1 MTTGEFDEER
11 QQQLRLLGRGRRCGL
26 SSLISH
32 SQKTSKSQNL
42 SLTQLGEQVHPLKDR
57 LAHLGKPQQ
66 KLADYIP
73 WMHNARESDM
83 QQKACKNIQYHSLR
97 LSQLGF
103 EKGRR
108 SFQLE
113 QIGLRFWDILA
124 PSFPIPQSERQS
136 SLLLALPDEL
146 LLYVS
151 YCFHLPFFFSDFF
164 FVI

>member
-1 MTTGEFDEER
+1 MTHSEVELER
-11 QQQLRLLGRGRRCGL
+11 ENQLRLLGRGRRTGL

-32 SQKTSKSQNL
+32 SQKTSVPQNL
-42 SLTQLGEQVHPLKDR
+42 SLTQLGEHVHPLKER

-66 KLADYIP
+66 KLDAYIP
-73 WMHNARESDM
+73 WMESARASEN
-83 QQKACKNIQYHSLR
+83 QEIRHVQYHSLR

-108 SFQLE
+108 NFQLE
-113 QIGLRFWDILA
+113 QIGLRFWDILV
-124 PSFPIPQSERQS
+124 PTFPAPQSETQS

-151 YCFHLPFFFSDFF
+151 
-164 FVI
+164 IWT